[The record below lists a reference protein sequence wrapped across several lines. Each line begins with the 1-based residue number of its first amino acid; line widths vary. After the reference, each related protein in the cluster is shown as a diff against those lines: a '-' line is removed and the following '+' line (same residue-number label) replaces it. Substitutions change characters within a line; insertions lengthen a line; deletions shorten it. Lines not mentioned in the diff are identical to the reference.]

1 MIYSL
6 LRAIAVI
13 ALRWFYSDVT
23 VVREGDEEESV
34 HAGPLLVVVNHP
46 NALVDV
52 LMAGQAVPRRLLFT
66 GKATLFTNPVAS
78 RLLRSIGVI
87 PLRRA
92 ADEQGPAD
100 AGRNA
105 QAFADITAA
114 LRRDAAVLIFPEGRS
129 HDEPALAPLRTGAA
143 RIALA
148 AREVGVV
155 ALRVL
160 PIGLVFEEKDRPRSR
175 ALAIVGQPLH
185 LDRWPES
192 PDAVSRLTEELDRRL
207 RAVTVNYS
215 TLDEAIRETRRV
227 ALVAALLREPVPTVG
242 VAESLELQMTV
253 ARAMRRL
260 RNTQLGDADPK
271 IAARASVLEQRVD

>member
-1 MIYSL
+1 VIYSL

-114 LRRDAAVLIFPEGRS
+114 LRRDAAK
-129 HDEPALAPLRTGAA
+129 A
-143 RIALA
+143 
-148 AREVGVV
+148 
-155 ALRVL
+155 
-160 PIGLVFEEKDRPRSR
+160 
-175 ALAIVGQPLH
+175 
-185 LDRWPES
+185 
-192 PDAVSRLTEELDRRL
+192 
-207 RAVTVNYS
+207 
-215 TLDEAIRETRRV
+215 
-227 ALVAALLREPVPTVG
+227 
-242 VAESLELQMTV
+242 
-253 ARAMRRL
+253 
-260 RNTQLGDADPK
+260 
-271 IAARASVLEQRVD
+271 